1 MENKQKFEF
10 IFYINDV
17 KKLITLREF
26 TIKHFN
32 PKAIKSL
39 EIKEMMDRL
48 VGVNNGRMGSLGL
61 IPASL
66 KERTEE
72 YMWQNYNPNKVYNPV
87 RNITNEKDDM
97 YYFEI
102 NMKGDE
108 NTADKLIA
116 RSSFPAS
123 PYLNSSVMLMNPN
136 ATFGDETPKIR
147 YRVDIF
153 DLIPEIMS
161 EIRSTLTS
169 KDLTTTYEGITL

>member
-26 TIKHFN
+26 TIKNFN
-32 PKAIKSL
+32 PKSINSL

-48 VGVNNGRMGSLGL
+48 VGINNGPMGSLGL
-61 IPASL
+61 IPSSL
-66 KERTEE
+66 RERTEE
-72 YMWQNYNPNKVYNPV
+72 YMWETYNPNKVYNPF
-87 RNITNEKDDM
+87 RNISNEKDDT
-97 YYFEI
+97 YFFEI

-108 NTADKLIA
+108 TTPDKLVA

-123 PYLNSSVMLMNPN
+123 PYLNSSVMLNNPN
-136 ATFGDETPKIR
+136 ATYGDDTPKIR

-161 EIRSTLTS
+161 EIRTTLTS